1 MNPFNYG
8 SYLNNTMRRESGGR
22 ADAKNPRS
30 SASGLFQFIDPTY
43 LSYARRMF
51 PGMDDRSL
59 LAKKNDPTIQN
70 QVMEQFTNDN
80 VGILQKAGIPINNG
94 SVYAAHFLGP
104 QGATRALGAD
114 PNTPIT
120 DVVDAKA
127 IAANPEVFKN
137 IRTVADFQNWTAG
150 HTGNGGTAV
159 AENPADLPAPGAI
172 PAQQP
177 GIENAPGNFL
187 GKLAGAFGIDK
198 GSWSAADALQGAGI
212 AMMARDN
219 PQGAAAMAQALRYT
233 KDQAANKT
241 EKKQNQVV
249 KYDAKTGNAVVYD
262 PNTQTWK
269 TQQVTTPEPRTLD
282 NKGRQLLTD
291 YWDRTQQNAEVLDR
305 TAAFKQQIMDGDL
318 SVDVLSRVGKTWRDI
333 VNDPT
338 HKDINAARFF
348 QWVESARNSILQ
360 DAKGV
365 QTEGDAIRAL
375 NALLPGT
382 GKYSDKAVLANLEDF
397 YKAKRGTFDR
407 YSKYTADLLKTSP
420 GEDGAFYNDQINQS
434 RTRFDEFSKSYG
446 TKKQEYEKRNPN
458 AGQPRENPAPV
469 TGQVQTQQQQFREG
483 QTAINPKTKQRMIFR
498 NGNWENL

>member
-22 ADAKNPRS
+22 ADARNPRS

-51 PGMDDRSL
+51 PGMDDQSL

-70 QVMEQFTNDN
+70 QVMEKFTNDN

-187 GKLAGAFGIDK
+187 GKLAGAFGVDK

-233 KDQAANKT
+233 KDQTQKT

-269 TQQVTTPEPRTLD
+269 TEKVTTPEPKTFTVPERKLFEENVTKANTIGDIVDKTNEFRNMIVSGELNLD
-282 NKGRQLLTD
+282 
-291 YWDRTQQNAEVLDR
+291 A
-305 TAAFKQQIMDGDL
+305 
-318 SVDVLSRVGKTWRDI
+318 LSRVQKGWREI
-333 VNDPT
+333 LNDPT
-338 HKDINAARFF
+338 HQDINAARFM
-348 QWVESARNSILQ
+348 QWMENARN
-360 DAKGV
+360 AKLLEANGV

-375 NALLPGT
+375 NSILPGL
-382 GKYSDKAVLANLEDF
+382 GKYSTKTVLTHLDDITKEYRSGYERNKKFALDL
-397 YKAKRGTFDR
+397 AK
-407 YSKYTADLLKTSP
+407 TAP
-420 GEDGAFYNDQINQS
+420 GEDNSFYA
-434 RTRFDEFSKSYG
+434 TRHQERVGRWDNFDKDYSGRRETYFKN
-446 TKKQEYEKRNPN
+446 NPN

-469 TGQVQTQQQQFREG
+469 TGQTQT
-483 QTAINPKTKQRMIFR
+483 TNP
-498 NGNWENL
+498 GNSGSFLKHYRGR